1 MKISKKKE
9 SILLERAYQS
19 LGWGYDDIKN
29 ISDLDL
35 WEAEN
40 KESILKLNEMI
51 ETCHE
56 LLDTAKRSLE
66 KIDEVRNEYE
76 KEILRDLN
84 PKLTIY

>member
-19 LGWGYDDIKN
+19 LGYRYDEIKN

-35 WEAEN
+35 WEADT
-40 KESILKLNEMI
+40 KQAILQLNDLI
-51 ETCHE
+51 DNCNE
-56 LLDTAKRSLE
+56 LLETSKSSLE
-66 KIDEVRNEYE
+66 KIDEIRNEYE

-84 PKLTIY
+84 PKLKIY

>member
-9 SILLERAYQS
+9 AILLQRAYQS
-19 LGWGYDDIKN
+19 LGWSYEDVET
-29 ISDLDL
+29 ISDLDI

-40 KESILKLNEMI
+40 KENILKLSELL
-51 ETCHE
+51 ETCNE

-66 KIDEVRNEYE
+66 KIDELRNEYE

>member
-9 SILLERAYQS
+9 AILLQRAYES
-19 LGWGYDDIKN
+19 LGWSYEDVET

-35 WEAEN
+35 WEAQN
-40 KESILKLNEMI
+40 KENILKLNELI
-51 ETCHE
+51 ETCTE
-56 LLDTAKRSLE
+56 LLDTAKNSLE
-66 KIDEVRNEYE
+66 KIDELRNEYE